1 MNDNG
6 HLSDS
11 PPAPAILAGWRARVK
26 RFDATLSP
34 PLGALVLDS
43 AQRISASTA
52 GLEESLGYGKG
63 SLLGMPAASLIPDV
77 QDAPFGKS
85 VVLAVIGG
93 DSGRIP
99 LQLWKARLDERAG
112 AVLCVIA
119 DRRRRRLDEPEW
131 LEAEAALAA
140 IHSIPFPLWITAV
153 DGRCVVQNE
162 ASRQQWRD
170 LVGKKPGD
178 SGLPKAV
185 VREWEDI
192 SARALTGERVDHEWR
207 YTDETGSRIC
217 QNIVV
222 PVAVDG
228 RTIGAVG
235 VSVDITERK
244 QAEAVLERWRH
255 LFETANFGMA
265 VTTADGIYLNLV
277 NAAFARMHGFAV
289 EELVDKP
296 VADAFAEEA
305 RTELAEHMHR
315 AQAHGHDVFES
326 TARRRD
332 GSVFPV
338 LVDIS
343 IGRDEAGETLYHAIA
358 VRDITERVKSAA
370 RVVYLATH
378 DELTG
383 LLNRSAMV
391 EETEQLVAAGGRFC
405 LCMIDLDRFKVVND
419 SLGHRAGDMLLK
431 EVARRLQCYLSRK
444 QAYRLGGD
452 EFALL
457 IPLTPEQDPIPLVQP
472 VVGIISKPCVVEETS
487 LSNRCSIG
495 VSVYP
500 DDADSLRT
508 LLRNADI
515 AMYRAKH
522 LGGNSVVCFSGERRS
537 DARSRLALEADLRTA
552 AEHKQLVLHYEP
564 KVSLADGGGICGME
578 VLLRW
583 NHPLLGRVSPALF
596 IPLAEETGLIGA
608 IGEWVLETACRQN
621 HAWLEQGYPPLRMAV
636 NLSARQ
642 FNPKLLGT
650 LRRVLKETG
659 HPPEL
664 LELEIT
670 ESTLI
675 LNVNEAA
682 GIMHELVAL
691 GVRLSVDDFG
701 TGYSALSYLKNFPVS
716 SLKLNASFIRGVAEH
731 AEDHAIVRAVVAL
744 AHTLKLSV
752 VAECVEKQAQLDVL
766 RELECDQA
774 QGYLFSPPVATEQFE
789 KLLREELT
797 GGAESWPRWAKPAID

>member
-1 MNDNG
+1 M
-6 HLSDS
+6 
-11 PPAPAILAGWRARVK
+11 
-26 RFDATLSP
+26 
-34 PLGALVLDS
+34 
-43 AQRISASTA
+43 
-52 GLEESLGYGKG
+52 GYGKG
-63 SLLGMPAASLIPDV
+63 SLLGMLVASLIPDM
-77 QDAPFGKS
+77 QDAPFGTSVVKS
-85 VVLAVIGG
+85 VIRG
-93 DSGRIP
+93 DGTQVP
-99 LQLWKARLDERAG
+99 LQLWKVRLDQPAG

-119 DRRRRRLDEPEW
+119 DRHRLRLDEPKR

-140 IHSIPFPLWITAV
+140 IHSVPFALWISAL
-153 DGRCVVQNE
+153 DGRCVVQNQ
-162 ASRQQWRD
+162 AFRAQWND
-170 LVGKKPGD
+170 LSGKMPRD
-178 SGLPKAV
+178 SGLAQAA
-185 VREWEDI
+185 VREWEEI
-192 SARALTGERVDHEWR
+192 NGRALAGERVEHEWR
-207 YTDETGSRIC
+207 YTDKSGPRVC

-265 VTTADGIYLNLV
+265 VTDSDGGRLSLV

-289 EELVDKP
+289 EELLGKP
-296 VADAFAEEA
+296 IADAFADEA
-305 RTELAEHMHR
+305 RSELAEHMHQ
-315 AQAHGHDVFES
+315 AQVHGHDVFES
-326 TARRRD
+326 TAQRRD

-338 LVDIS
+338 LVDVS
-343 IGRDEAGETLYHAIA
+343 TGRDEAGEILYYAIA

-383 LLNRSAMV
+383 LFNRSAMV
-391 EETEQLVAAGGRFC
+391 EETERLVAAQGRFC

-431 EVARRLQCYLSRK
+431 EVAKRLQSYLASK
-444 QAYRLGGD
+444 QAFRLGGD

-457 IPLTPEQDPIPLVQP
+457 MPLTPDQDPVPLVQP
-472 VVGIISKPCVVEETS
+472 VVGIVSAPCVIEETS
-487 LSNRCSIG
+487 LANRCSIG

-500 DDADSLRT
+500 DDADSLKT

-515 AMYRAKH
+515 AMYRAKR

-552 AEHKQLVLHYEP
+552 AERGQLMLHYEP
-564 KVSLADGGGICGME
+564 KVSLADGERICGME

-583 NHPLLGRVSPALF
+583 NHPSLGRVSPALF

-608 IGEWVLETACRQN
+608 IGEWVLDAACRQN
-621 HAWLEQGYPPLRMAV
+621 RAWLDRGYPPLRMAV

-642 FNPKLLGT
+642 FNPKLPGT
-650 LRRVLKETG
+650 LRRILKVTG
-659 HPPEL
+659 HPAEL

-670 ESTLI
+670 ESTFI

-701 TGYSALSYLKNFPVS
+701 TGYSALAYLKNFPVS
-716 SLKLNASFIRGVAEH
+716 SLKLNASFIGGVAQRT
-731 AEDHAIVRAVVAL
+731 EDHQIVKAVIAL
-744 AHTLKLSV
+744 AHTLNLSV
-752 VAECVEKQAQLDVL
+752 VAECVEQQPQLDAL
-766 RELECDQA
+766 RELGCDQA
-774 QGYLFSPPVATEQFE
+774 QGHLFSRPVAAEPFE
-789 KLLREELT
+789 KLLREESTQGPEAL
-797 GGAESWPRWAKPAID
+797 APWARRHARQTE